1 MDHWGQL
8 TGALNAGVLDAFG
21 CEVAYHSQ
29 AGGTVDIRAI
39 FQPAREAEDSAPGV
53 YSVIFVRLADLPAP
67 PARGDAVD
75 IGEVHYKVF
84 YIEADTSGAAVLRL
98 RKVQ

>member
-21 CEVAYHSQ
+21 REVAYHSQ

-39 FQPAREAEDSAPGV
+39 FQPAREAEESAPGV
-53 YSVIFVRLADLPAP
+53 YSVIFVRLADLPVP
-67 PARGDAVD
+67 PTRGDAVD
-75 IGEVHYKVF
+75 SNGVRYKVF
-84 YIEADTSGAAVLRL
+84 DIEADTSGAAVLRL
-98 RKVQ
+98 RKE

>member
-8 TGALNAGVLDAFG
+8 TGALNAEVLDAFG
-21 CEVAYHSQ
+21 REVAYHSQ

-53 YSVIFVRLADLPAP
+53 YSVIFVRLADLPVP
-67 PARGDAVD
+67 PARGDAVE
-75 IGEVHYKVF
+75 ISGVRYKVF
-84 YIEADTSGAAVLRL
+84 DIEADTSGAAVLRL
-98 RKVQ
+98 RKE